1 MTYTRGDFVIS
12 VSTMPELKKP
22 CLLIGDKYSVRKVA
36 TFNSYEAKQDFLK
49 WFEYFLN
56 LRETPMEET

>member
-1 MTYTRGDFVIS
+1 MHG
-12 VSTMPELKKP
+12 LKKP

-36 TFNSYEAKQDFLK
+36 TFNSVESVISFIK

-56 LRETPMEET
+56 LRETPGEEA